1 MKHAFS
7 IRTLLAALIA
17 ALLSFPAYA
26 DKVYDTDIVVVGGG
40 GTGLAAGVQA
50 KMLGAEV
57 IILEKQ
63 AIAGGSANYAE
74 GIFAAESTMQKRQGI
89 DVSRKFAFHAIMN
102 YSHWRANAPLV
113 SAIVLKSAE
122 TLEWL
127 QQFGVNY
134 EFIGVG
140 AFGGP
145 LTWHVVGELEINGKR
160 YNHGSAVM
168 AALNKKFLDLGGTI
182 LLQTPGKKLIK
193 KDNRIVGVEGV
204 NKDGEKVIVN
214 AKAVIIGTGGY
225 GNNKE
230 MLKKYARFPDVIMVG
245 QAGKDGE
252 GIQMAWDA
260 GAGEEGAEIMIP
272 YRPGLPDFS
281 TTSHLIAAAVQPYLY
296 VDPNGR
302 RYTDEHNISEWPFS
316 GNALERIGGVAYS
329 IYDEQTRQLFLN
341 DGIQSSLGEWVIYGT
356 KLDKLDEEFN
366 KELAKNNGN
375 VFKCNTI
382 DEVAQKIGADP
393 KVLKETI
400 ANNNKAATIHK
411 DEQFFKN
418 ADFLRPVEK
427 GPFYVT
433 KLQPRALGTF
443 GGIRINEKTEVVT
456 AQGKTIPGLYAGGLD
471 AGGMYG
477 DSYGLEMG
485 GASFAFALNAG
496 RIAAENAVK
505 YIK

>member
-1 MKHAFS
+1 MKRLFP
-7 IRTLLAALIA
+7 IRILLAAFGA
-17 ALLSFPAYA
+17 ALFSLPVHA
-26 DKVYDTDIVVVGGG
+26 DQVYNTDIVVVGGG
-40 GTGLAAGVQA
+40 ATGLAAGVQA

-63 AIAGGSANYAE
+63 AIMGGSANFAE
-74 GIFAAESTMQKRQGI
+74 GIFAAESAMQKRQGI
-89 DVSRKFAFHAIMN
+89 DVSKKFAFQAIMN

-127 QQFGVNY
+127 RQFGVNY

-140 AFGGP
+140 GFGGP
-145 LTWHVVGELEINGKR
+145 LTWHVVGELELNGKR
-160 YNHGSAVM
+160 YHHGNAVM
-168 AALNKKFLDLGGTI
+168 VALDKKFRDLGGTV

-193 KDNRIVGVEGV
+193 KDDRVVGVEGV

-214 AKAVIIGTGGY
+214 AKAVVIGTGGY

-230 MLKKYARFPDVIMVG
+230 MLQKYSRFPDVIMVG

-252 GIQMAWDA
+252 GIQMAWEA
-260 GAGEEGAEIMIP
+260 GAAEEGAEIMIS
-272 YRPGLPDFS
+272 YRPGLADFS
-281 TTSHLIAAAVQPYLY
+281 TKSHLIAAAVQPYLY

-302 RYTDEHNISEWPFS
+302 RYTDEYNIAEWPFS

-341 DGIQSSLGEWVIYGT
+341 EGIQMPIGEWVTYGT
-356 KLDKLDEEFN
+356 RLDKLDEEFN

-375 VFKCNTI
+375 VFKCGTI
-382 DEVAQKIGADP
+382 EEVAQKIGADP
-393 KVLKETI
+393 DVLKETI
-400 ANNNKAATIHK
+400 AQNNNAAARHK

-418 ADFLRPVEK
+418 ADFLRPVEI

-456 AQGKTIPGLYAGGLD
+456 AQGKAIPGLYAGGLD

-477 DSYGLEMG
+477 DSYDLEMG
-485 GASFAFALNAG
+485 GASFAFALNSG

>member
-1 MKHAFS
+1 MKHLLS
-7 IRTLLAALIA
+7 IRTWLAALIG
-17 ALLSFPAYA
+17 ALLSLPAYA
-26 DKVYDTDIVVVGGG
+26 DKVYDTDIVVVGAG

-63 AIAGGSANYAE
+63 AITGGSANFAE
-74 GIFAAESTMQKRQGI
+74 GIFAAESAMQKRQGI
-89 DVSRKFAFHAIMN
+89 DVSRKFAFQAIMN

-122 TLEWL
+122 TLAWL

-140 AFGGP
+140 GFGGP
-145 LTWHVVGELEINGKR
+145 LTWHVVGELEIDGKR
-160 YNHGSAVM
+160 YHHGSAVM
-168 AALNKKFLDLGGTI
+168 AALSKKFRDLGGTI
-182 LLQTPGKKLIK
+182 LLQTPGKKLII
-193 KDNRIVGVEGV
+193 KDDRIVGVEGV
-204 NKDGEKVIVN
+204 NKAGEKVIVN

-230 MLKKYARFPDVIMVG
+230 MLKKYSRFPDVIMVG
-245 QAGKDGE
+245 QVGKDGD
-252 GIQMAWDA
+252 GIQMAWEA
-260 GAGEEGAEIMIP
+260 GAGEEGAEIMIS

-302 RYTDEHNISEWPFS
+302 RYTDEHNIAEWPFS

-341 DGIQSSLGEWVIYGT
+341 EGIQMALGEWVTYGT

-366 KELAKNNGN
+366 KELAKSNGN
-375 VFKCNTI
+375 VFKCDTL

-393 KVLKETI
+393 AVLKATI
-400 ANNNKAATIHK
+400 ADNNHAAAIHK

-433 KLQPRALGTF
+433 KLRPRALGTF

-456 AQGKTIPGLYAGGLD
+456 AQGKTIAGLYAGGLD

-477 DSYGLEMG
+477 DSYDLEMG

>member
-1 MKHAFS
+1 MSTKTG
-7 IRTLLAALIA
+7 IAALIT
-17 ALLSFPAYA
+17 ALFSLSAYA
-26 DKVYDTDIVVVGGG
+26 DKVYNTDIAVVGGG
-40 GTGLAAGVQA
+40 ATGLAAGVQA

-63 AIAGGSANYAE
+63 GIMGGSANFAE
-74 GIFAAESTMQKRQGI
+74 GIFAAESAMQKRQGI
-89 DVSRKFAFHAIMN
+89 DVSRKFAFQAIME

-113 SAIVLKSAE
+113 SAIVLKSAD

-127 QQFGVNY
+127 RQFGVNY

-140 AFGGP
+140 GFGGP
-145 LTWHVVGELEINGKR
+145 LTWHVVGELEVDGKR
-160 YNHGSAVM
+160 YNHGNAVM
-168 AALNKKFLDLGGTI
+168 VALDRKFRALGGEV

-193 KDNRIVGVEGV
+193 KDNRVVGVEGV

-214 AKAVIIGTGGY
+214 AKAVIVGTGGY

-230 MLKKYARFPDVIMVG
+230 MLKKYSRFPDVIMVG
-245 QAGKDGE
+245 QSGKDGE

-260 GAGEEGAEIMIP
+260 GAGEEGAEIMIS

-281 TTSHLIAAAVQPYLY
+281 TKSHLIAAAVQPYLY

-302 RYTDEHNISEWPFS
+302 RYTDEYNIAEWPFS

-329 IYDEQTRQLFLN
+329 IYDEQTKQMFLN
-341 DGIQSSLGEWVIYGT
+341 QGIQMPIGEWVTYGT
-356 KLDKLDEEFN
+356 RLDKLEEEFN

-375 VFKCNTI
+375 VFKCDTLE
-382 DEVAQKIGADP
+382 EVARNIGADP
-393 KVLKETI
+393 NVLK
-400 ANNNKAATIHK
+400 ATITRNNQAAVRHK
-411 DEQFFKN
+411 DEEFFKN

-433 KLQPRALGTF
+433 KLRPRALGTF
-443 GGIRINEKTEVVT
+443 GGVRINEKAEAVT
-456 AQGKTIPGLYAGGLD
+456 AQGKAIPGLYAGGLD

-477 DSYGLEMG
+477 DSYDLEMG
-485 GASFAFALNAG
+485 GASFAFALNSG